1 MVVAAAGVA
10 DAVASGLTEELDD
23 WTRWLWLTVK
33 TIEEEERLLVVS
45 VFCLLL

>member
-1 MVVAAAGVA
+1 MVVAAAGV
-10 DAVASGLTEELDD
+10 AVASGLTEELDD
-23 WTRWLWLTVK
+23 WTRWLWLTVN